1 VRLLIE
7 RCVEAARRR
16 PEPARPL
23 LVVAVLVAAS
33 VVATAA
39 TDGHIEAAAPTPS
52 QSLPASA
59 FEPVTVPDADP
70 IQDPPTPRAS
80 PPVAAATPAATLAPT
95 PPAEPVTVIR
105 FRPRNGGTGVSR
117 FADVSVRFSAPMD
130 RAVTQAAFH
139 ATIGKSAVSG
149 RFRWAERDTVLVL
162 NPSDALP
169 YGATVDL
176 SVDAGATAT
185 DGVALE
191 APAGVSFVVQPKP
204 PSPTP
209 SPPHRAPRPSAWQW
223 PLIGPITQ
231 YFGQTLTKYGVH
243 QGIDID
249 GDTGDPVKA
258 ARAGR
263 VVVAGYADACGGLQV
278 RIDHGDGFT
287 SWYRHLSRVL
297 VRVGDRVPGGTVIG
311 RVGATGCATGSHLHF
326 GIQKGSTFVDPM
338 TYLPHR

>member
-1 VRLLIE
+1 M
-7 RCVEAARRR
+7 
-16 PEPARPL
+16 P
-23 LVVAVLVAAS
+23 
-33 VVATAA
+33 
-39 TDGHIEAAAPTPS
+39 
-52 QSLPASA
+52 
-59 FEPVTVPDADP
+59 
-70 IQDPPTPRAS
+70 
-80 PPVAAATPAATLAPT
+80 
-95 PPAEPVTVIR
+95 
-105 FRPRNGGTGVSR
+105 
-117 FADVSVRFSAPMD
+117 
-130 RAVTQAAFH
+130 
-139 ATIGKSAVSG
+139 
-149 RFRWAERDTVLVL
+149 
-162 NPSDALP
+162 
-169 YGATVDL
+169 
-176 SVDAGATAT
+176 
-185 DGVALE
+185 LE
-191 APAGVSFVVQPKP
+191 APAGVSFVVQRKP

-209 SPPHRAPRPSAWQW
+209 SPPEPHPTPSAWQW

-297 VRVGDRVPGGTVIG
+297 VRVGDRASGGTVIG

-338 TYLPHR
+338 KYLPHR